1 MTNNLNR
8 KKNIADATGC
18 DSLKI
23 QLSKEKDFVGKK
35 KKQNKYTGVENRI
48 SSPSIF
54 TTLHVVHDH

>member
-23 QLSKEKDFVGKK
+23 QLFKEKDFVGKK
-35 KKQNKYTGVENRI
+35 KQKNKKTNIYIYTLETSENKVY
-48 SSPSIF
+48 
-54 TTLHVVHDH
+54 LCYD